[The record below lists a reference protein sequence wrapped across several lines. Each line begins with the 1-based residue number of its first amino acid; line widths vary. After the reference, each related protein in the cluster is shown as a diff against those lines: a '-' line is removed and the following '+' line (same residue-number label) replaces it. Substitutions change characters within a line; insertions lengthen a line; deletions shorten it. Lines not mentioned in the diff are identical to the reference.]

1 MNDTRYLID
10 KYARSDFE
18 TRLNMFL
25 SYRSL
30 RRRFSEIDDK
40 QQQMEKLPCRS
51 EKRAW
56 VQRLIYRWKGV

>member
-1 MNDTRYLID
+1 MNDTKYLIE

-40 QQQMEKLPCRS
+40 QRQKDKLPCRS
-51 EKRAW
+51 EKGAW
-56 VQRLIYRWKGV
+56 VQRLIWRWMGA